1 MKLMN
6 YQLSMNVNYR
16 AHMCIHHSQALMC
29 QKIRPRRAGH
39 VHMSDV
45 CAELLSFTHAINYP
59 NNVKKKKNVK
69 YMYACGP
76 DSRR

>member
-6 YQLSMNVNYR
+6 YQLSMNVNYQ
-16 AHMCIHHSQALMC
+16 AHMCIHHSQAPIC
-29 QKIRPRRAGH
+29 QKIRPRRTGH

-45 CAELLSFTHAINYP
+45 CAELLSFTHTINYP
-59 NNVKKKKNVK
+59 NNIKKKVK